1 MSDEHRYL
9 VFGAQGFQG
18 GAVARHLL
26 AEGHPVRGF
35 ARPGGA
41 PVPNAPEL
49 PTVHGDL
56 ADPEAVRAAFDGMT
70 HASVVLPLVYDDELV
85 TTYANNIAAAAAAA
99 GVRRLVFN
107 TNTPLPAEK
116 TDYAAYETRRAAER
130 VLRESGVPLVILR
143 PPVYLDNLFSP
154 WNGPALVD
162 DGVLAYP
169 LPAHRRVAW
178 ISHADLGVATAAA
191 LRRPGIEGLELGL
204 GGPDAVNGAELAAAF
219 GVAMDREVGYVSL
232 QVDQF
237 EAGLAEMLGAE
248 VASGVSGIYH
258 WAALDREPDLF
269 APDHA
274 EVERVLGVRF
284 SPIRDWVSAQPWHI
298 WSTAT
303 V

>member
-9 VFGAQGFQG
+9 VIGAQGFQG

-26 AEGHPVRGF
+26 AEGHTVRAF
-35 ARPGGA
+35 AKPGGTPA
-41 PVPNAPEL
+41 PNAPEL

-56 ADPEAVRAAFDGMT
+56 ADPTAVRVAFEGIT
-70 HASVVLPLVYDDELV
+70 HASVVLPLVYDADLV
-85 TTYANNIAAAAAAA
+85 TTYATNVAVAAREA

-107 TNTPLPAEK
+107 TNTPLPAEH
-116 TDYAAYETRRAAER
+116 TDFAAYETRRTAER
-130 VLRESGVPLVILR
+130 VLRGSGVPLVILR

-154 WNGPALVD
+154 WNGPALVN

-178 ISHADLGVATAAA
+178 ISHTDLAAATAAA

-204 GGPDAVNGAELAAAF
+204 GGPEVVDGPALAAAF
-219 GVAMDREVGYVSL
+219 GAAMEREVGYVPL
-232 QVDQF
+232 DPDQF
-237 EAGLAEMLGAE
+237 EPGLAEAVGAGA
-248 VASGVSGIYH
+248 ASGVAGIYR

-269 APDHA
+269 AADHT
-274 EVERVLGVRF
+274 EVVRQLGVRF
-284 SPIRDWVSAQPWHI
+284 APIGDWVSAQPWHI
-298 WSTAT
+298 WSTAS